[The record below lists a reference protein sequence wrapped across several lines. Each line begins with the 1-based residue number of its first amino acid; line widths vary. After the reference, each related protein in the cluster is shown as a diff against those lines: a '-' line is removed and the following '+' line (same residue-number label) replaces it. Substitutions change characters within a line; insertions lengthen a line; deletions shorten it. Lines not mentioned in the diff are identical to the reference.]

1 MSESSRLSGF
11 LSRVIAAVTR
21 WLDVVRR
28 AVFSPGRLYPD
39 PSAVL
44 ATSPQWTTEVNQL
57 LVYLDETAGEA
68 WEAQSGREYV
78 STNSFVRAQLAMT
91 ENLLVRIPDD
101 VYNRVFAAIAD
112 GQTNGDSREQI
123 AEAVDR
129 VLIYAGSDWWE
140 NRAQTIANTEVH
152 RAWQAGTL
160 AAAQYFQP
168 ATGPSWVKEWKT
180 DLDGRERA
188 SHRRADGQVRRLS
201 EPFQVGGSMLMYPGD
216 AAGPADE
223 VINCRCDMIIRER

>member
-1 MSESSRLSGF
+1 MSESSRASGF
-11 LSRVIAAVTR
+11 LSRVIAAITR
-21 WLDVVRR
+21 WLDSVRR

-39 PSAVL
+39 PSAVM
-44 ATSPQWTTEVNQL
+44 ATAPAWTSEVNTL
-57 LVYLDETAGEA
+57 LGYLDETAGEA
-68 WEAQSGREYV
+68 WGAQSGREYV

-112 GQTNGDSREQI
+112 GQTDGHSREQI
-123 AEAVDR
+123 ADAVDA
-129 VLIYAGSDWWE
+129 VLTYTGSEWWI
-140 NRAQTIANTEVH
+140 NRAQVIANTEVH

-160 AAAQYFQP
+160 AAAQYYQP
-168 ATGPSWVKEWKT
+168 ATGPSWIKEWKT
-180 DLDGRERA
+180 DMDGRERP
-188 SHRRADGQVRRLS
+188 SHRRADGQTRRLS
-201 EPFQVGGSMLMYPGD
+201 EPFQVGGAMLMYPGD